1 MFLALQRLYAA
12 SPLLIRHAMQT
23 LKPGTV
29 LLCLESRQPCVI
41 RDLLGEGGQGEVY
54 RVQVGGE
61 DRALKWYNDLVLRL
75 DQSLQRRLQ
84 LAIDMGAPSSHFL
97 WPQEL
102 VADPSSRRFGY
113 VMPLRKPATV
123 KVQAL
128 LSQEV
133 RPSFRVVA
141 YAAWQLTDALF
152 SLHAKGLAYQ
162 DLNAGNVFLDPLRGS
177 VEVCDNDNV
186 DIDGAPSVMG
196 GVMEF
201 QAPEVVLRR
210 SGPSRATDL
219 HSLAVMLF
227 RMLHVGH
234 PLLGRREL
242 EFANLADPAVMRR
255 LYGSEACFV
264 FDPAN
269 PANAPLPD
277 RHGPVLGHWSIYP
290 GFLRDLFTR
299 AFTAGLH
306 DPAQRVQESEWRR
319 AVRRLHDSVQTCDAC
334 GAQNFHD
341 PARRSGGQTAFAC
354 WNCSHRLPTSPL
366 RLGLRRIRAGRSE
379 LPDHVVVLEDGV
391 PLFADQLGHACPDP
405 HAQVAQA
412 SGKPVPSLRNLT
424 DVVWEVHDA
433 DGTRRIAP
441 GDEVRLLP
449 GLSLQFGGVEGV
461 VRA

>member
-1 MFLALQRLYAA
+1 
-12 SPLLIRHAMQT
+12 MQT
-23 LKPGTV
+23 LKPGTA
-29 LLCLESRQPCVI
+29 LLCVESRQPCII
-41 RDLLGEGGQGEVY
+41 RELLGEGGQGEVY

-61 DRALKWYNDLVLRL
+61 DRALKWYNDLVLRV
-75 DQSLQRRLQ
+75 DRGLQRRLQ

-102 VADPSSRRFGY
+102 VAETAGRRFGY
-113 VMPLRKPATV
+113 VMRLRQPGTV

-141 YAAWQLTDALF
+141 FAAWQLTDALF

-162 DLNAGNVFLDPLRGS
+162 DLNAGNVFLDPRRGT

-210 SGPSRATDL
+210 AGPSRASDL

-242 EFANLADPAVMRR
+242 EFTNLADPAVMRR

-269 PANAPLPD
+269 TANGPLPD

-290 GFLRDLFTR
+290 GFLRELFTR

-306 DPAQRVQESEWRR
+306 DPSQRVQESEWRR
-319 AVRRLHDSVQTCDAC
+319 AMRRLHDSVQTCDAC

-341 PARRSGGQTAFAC
+341 PTRRSTGQAAFAC
-354 WNCSHRLPTSPL
+354 WNCGRNLPTAPL
-366 RLGLRRIRAGRSE
+366 RLGLRRRRAGGSE
-379 LPDHVVVLEDGV
+379 APDHVVVLEDGA
-391 PLFADQLGHACPDP
+391 PLFADQIGHAHVEPQVP
-405 HAQVAQA
+405 VAQA
-412 SGKPVPSLRNLT
+412 LGRPVPSLRNLT
-424 DVVWEVHDA
+424 DIAWVARDE
-433 DGTRRIAP
+433 DGAHSVAP
-441 GDEVRLLP
+441 GEEVALRP
-449 GLSLQFGGVEGV
+449 GLSLQFGEVDGV